1 MSDILESYKPEI
13 SKAHESN
20 MDHLVG
26 ANDKR
31 ENFRVVGKPNLP
43 GKLSYA
49 LATGLAKFGIDYTAP
64 NMLHAKFL
72 RSPYANALVKSV
84 DITRAKAIPG
94 VVDIVTW
101 EDPDMYTIGGGGFGP
116 PTAYLENW
124 ASQAGEEVAVI
135 VVAEDEDICEEAL
148 RQLDIEWEVMPFVI
162 DLKKGREEDAPRA
175 HIKETAPSMFSPPA
189 AVPKKGNVTY
199 ADTTQGDVEKALAE
213 AKHVVE
219 FELKLPAFLSGM
231 PNPPASVAW
240 WDDGSDDPYLGEGP
254 NLHIEGAVQRRTNV
268 GSMYGV
274 SNEKTIQ
281 RGLFQGG
288 RYCDWGLRK
297 SQEITPLLA
306 RRTGRPVRC
315 ANTREDTYD
324 FLMNERYMYLKVGFD
339 DTGLI
344 SAVDDWSVA
353 DNGSFGSSS
362 FGAANDQGYGPYY
375 TLKCPNIRQRM
386 DVVDTNRGKMF
397 LSGQHC
403 PFNWDSGTMM
413 IYLVAEELG
422 MDPIDVAKLNLHGP
436 ASQEDNS
443 PVPSFEACLEA
454 GKKLMNWEYHKAG
467 AKTLP
472 DGRKHG
478 MSFRYQICPRH
489 AFSGYD
495 CKLELRSGVV
505 HMPTQGPC
513 TGIFA
518 VECNAMVVAE
528 ELGLEYAD
536 VAIDFDYRETFTPVG
551 GGSDG
556 STASSWAMKECANIL
571 KQKILEAAIDQIKNP
586 PAAGMFGGFGGF
598 GGPPQAD
605 PFEGITSADELDL
618 ANGMVVRKDDHTQG
632 KPLRSA
638 VSANVFATFSG
649 RPPAAIWSL
658 GMGKM
663 LDTMNALFCEVA
675 VDEETGEVEI
685 LRYGV
690 VVDPG
695 KVLRPT
701 SLESQIDQV
710 MYFSQSCQLFG
721 EFVYDERTGIQLN
734 NNMLDHKRTTMLD
747 APPIDRIL
755 LETRSG
761 NAAYGASGI
770 SHSLANTHTI
780 IIAIHNAIG
789 VWVDPPATPDV
800 VLKALGKA

>member
-1 MSDILESYKPEI
+1 MADL
-13 SKAHESN
+13 A
-20 MDHLVG
+20 G
-26 ANDKR
+26 ANGQR
-31 ENFRVVGKPNLP
+31 EHFRVVGQHNLP

-49 LATGLAKFGIDYTAP
+49 LAAGLARFGIDYVVP
-64 NMLHAKFL
+64 DMLHAKFL

-84 DITRAKAIPG
+84 DTARARAIPG

-101 EDPDMYTIGGGGFGP
+101 EDEDVKQLGAGGFGP
-116 PTAYLENW
+116 PQAYLDNW
-124 ASQAGEEVAVI
+124 ADMAGAEVAVI

-148 RQLDIEWEVMPFVI
+148 RQLDIEWEILPHVV
-162 DLKKGREEDAPRA
+162 DVKKGREPDAPVVR
-175 HIKETAPSMFSPPA
+175 IKSEPPSMFSPPPA
-189 AVPKKGNVTY
+189 EPKRGNVSY
-199 ADTTQGDVEKALAE
+199 ATTVQGDVDKALAE
-213 AKHVVE
+213 AENVVE

-240 WDDGSDDPYLGEGP
+240 WDEGVDNPYLGEGP
-254 NLHIEGAVQRRTNV
+254 NLHIEGAVQRRANV
-268 GSMYGV
+268 GQMYGV
-274 SNEKTIQ
+274 SDEKTIQ

-324 FLMNERYMYLKVGFD
+324 FLMNERYMYLKVGFTD
-339 DTGLI
+339 EGLI
-344 SAVDDWSVA
+344 TAVDDFSIA
-353 DNGSFGSSS
+353 DNGAFGSSS

-375 TLKCPNIRQRM
+375 TLKCLNIRQRM
-386 DVVDTNRGKMF
+386 DVVDTNRGKMY

-403 PFNWDSGTMM
+403 PFNWDSGTMA
-413 IYLVAEELG
+413 IYLIAEHLG
-422 MDPIDVAKLNLHGP
+422 KDPIDIAKLNLHGP
-436 ASQEDNS
+436 DSQEDMR

-454 GKKLMNWEYHKAG
+454 GKKLMNWDWHRAG

-478 MSFRYQICPRH
+478 AAFRYQICPRH

-495 CKLELRSGVV
+495 CKLELRGGVV

-528 ELGLEYAD
+528 ELGLEYKD
-536 VAIDFDYRETFTPVG
+536 IAIDFDYRETFTPVG

-556 STASSWAMKECANIL
+556 STASAWAMKECANIL
-571 KQKILEAAIDQIKNP
+571 KQKIIEAAFEQIKNP
-586 PAAGMFGGFGGF
+586 PMPGMFAMFGGF
-598 GGPPQAD
+598 GGPPQPD
-605 PFEGITSADELDL
+605 PFEGVTSAGELDL
-618 ANGMVVRKDDHTQG
+618 QNGTVCLKSDPSKG
-632 KPLRSA
+632 KPLGAA
-638 VSANVFATFSG
+638 VSANVFATYSG
-649 RPPAAIWSL
+649 RPPAALWSL

-663 LDTMNALFCEVA
+663 LDTMNTCYCEVA

-685 LRYGV
+685 LRFGV
-690 VVDPG
+690 VADPG

-710 MYFSQSCQLFG
+710 MYFSQSCQLMG
-721 EFVYDERTGIQLN
+721 EFIYDEKTGVQLN
-734 NNMLDHKRTTMLD
+734 NNMIDHRRTGMLD
-747 APPIDRIL
+747 TPRIDKQY

-770 SHSLANTHTI
+770 SHSLANTHLVV
-780 IIAIHNAIG
+780 IAIHNAIG
-789 VWVDPPATPDV
+789 VWVDPPATPDK
-800 VLKALGKA
+800 VLKALNLV